1 MTGLTEEIKNNFH
14 AMKAIATT
22 TKPNG
27 STRIG
32 EAAAFVKQL
41 GQNVKAKDGTMR
53 PNIFAEWGV

>member
-1 MTGLTEEIKNNFH
+1 MTGLTDEIKNNFH

-32 EAAAFVKQL
+32 EAAAFVK
-41 GQNVKAKDGTMR
+41 
-53 PNIFAEWGV
+53 